1 MRYKPKRSQDPERT
15 AKVIMLLEV
24 CVVIILGAFIGAELL
39 KEKFRGNTFIEGVN
53 CSHLT
58 VEESVDKLQET
69 ISQSQITFC
78 FVGNIQYQTTGE
90 QFEATLA
97 PDYDTVKSS
106 IQKLWEM
113 QQEGERQKEYQYSL
127 ENVVRV
133 SEERVREYLS
143 TIPELQEKNMVEP
156 QNAYLEWVGEG
167 LEIVPEV
174 YGTEISFEEAV
185 TYVLTKLAEGE
196 RKINFI
202 PITNIV
208 PEVLSIDST
217 LQETKE
223 QINAALK
230 TTIHFELYDGSVCTL
245 DKERIKSWIVQ
256 DEAGNFTMNLEE
268 NLTIFLEELNKVASQ
283 ANSEV
288 TFQPTEL
295 ETINLSVPR
304 NLRAKVD
311 VEKEMVLIQEEL
323 KTSGTY
329 TREPIYS
336 RIFDTRN
343 LLSYIEIDLTRQRVL
358 MYYMGEC
365 IVDTPCVTGN
375 VKRGDSTPPGLFY
388 LSYKTR
394 NATLMGNSFVK
405 YWMPFN
411 GGIGLH
417 DASWRNKFGGEIYKT
432 NGSHGCV
439 NLPEEAAKIIYE
451 HIDGT
456 MPIIV
461 YE

>member
-1 MRYKPKRSQDPERT
+1 MRYKTKRRQDPERA
-15 AKVIMLLEV
+15 AKVIALLGV
-24 CVVIILGAFIGAELL
+24 CTVVILGALLVAELL
-39 KEKFRGNTFIEGVN
+39 KEKFRTNTFIEGVD
-53 CSHLT
+53 CSRLT
-58 VEESVDKLQET
+58 VEESVNKLQET
-69 ISQSQITFC
+69 ISQSEITFK
-78 FVGNIQYQTTGE
+78 FVGDVTYQTTGE

-97 PDYDTVKSS
+97 PDYETAKANIQDFWA
-106 IQKLWEM
+106 IQKESE
-113 QQEGERQKEYQYSL
+113 QQKEYHYFI
-127 ENVVRV
+127 ENVIQV
-133 SEERVREYLS
+133 SEERIRQYLS
-143 TIPELQEKNMVEP
+143 SISELQKENMVQP
-156 QNAYLEWVGEG
+156 QSAYLEWKEEDR
-167 LEIVPEV
+167 LAICPEI
-174 YGTEISFEEAV
+174 YGTEIDFEDAVSF
-185 TYVLTKLAEGE
+185 TLQKLVEGKKE
-196 RKINFI
+196 IDFTS
-202 PITNIV
+202 ITNSK
-208 PEVLSIDST
+208 PEILST
-217 LQETKE
+217 NQALQETRE

-230 TTIHFELYDGSVCTL
+230 TTIHFELYDGSVYTL

-268 NLTIFLEELNKVASQ
+268 NLTTFLEELNEAASK
-283 ANSEV
+283 ANSKV
-288 TFQPTEL
+288 VFQPTEL
-295 ETINLSVPR
+295 EERILPVPK

-311 VEKEMVLIQEEL
+311 VEKEMVLIQEEM

-343 LLSYIEIDLTRQRVL
+343 LLSYVEIDLTRQRVL

-365 IVDTPCVTGN
+365 VVDTPCVTGN

-394 NATLMGNSFVK
+394 NATLMNNSFVK

-417 DASWRNKFGGEIYKT
+417 DASWRSKFGGDIYKT

-439 NLPEEAAKIIYE
+439 NLPEGAAKLIYE
-451 HIDGT
+451 HIDKS

-461 YE
+461 Y